1 MRFSRQLFA
10 LAFAGTLG
18 AAGRLEAQ
26 NVHYQGTTAGCFYT
40 TTPCTPDSDDSVM
53 GLSFTSGFFDAWTST
68 AGFLG
73 LGSGANV
80 ANNLGTFMLNST
92 QFDYSSTNF
101 LMQVIFTA
109 PTVTTSN
116 VIYTASLLGDVEALA
131 NGGVNIHFDNYP
143 QVFSF
148 NGPDLAGSFTM
159 NVADVNLTPGQSAV
173 PVTAFI
179 KTTVTPEPGT
189 TALFATGLAGLVP
202 MIRLRRRKTSAT

>member
-1 MRFSRQLFA
+1 
-10 LAFAGTLG
+10 
-18 AAGRLEAQ
+18 
-26 NVHYQGTTAGCFYT
+26 
-40 TTPCTPDSDDSVM
+40 
-53 GLSFTSGFFDAWTST
+53 
-68 AGFLG
+68 
-73 LGSGANV
+73 
-80 ANNLGTFMLNST
+80 
-92 QFDYSSTNF
+92 
-101 LMQVIFTA
+101 
-109 PTVTTSN
+109 
-116 VIYTASLLGDVEALA
+116 LA